1 MFPAV
6 VLLWLFVQLCSAR
19 DMKCTV
25 THAGDKTTYDI
36 SDLSP
41 DMCNK
46 ASPCM
51 FTWSNATD
59 FVIAHHRG
67 LFLQP
72 VMSSSFGTLITSKCI
87 GNVSFTATCEIKQR
101 AYDYTASCTPVCPPE
116 ALIDNTG
123 MPPSQIGVI
132 VAAVLLL
139 VGLVCF
145 LCYKYRL
152 WSKCCGQ
159 TGGSYPRVMFKKAP
173 EAKADVETGGG

>member
-6 VLLWLFVQLCSAR
+6 VLLWLFVQLCSAH

-25 THAGDKTTYDI
+25 THAGSKTTYDI

-41 DMCNK
+41 DMRNK
-46 ASPCM
+46 ASRCM

-116 ALIDNTG
+116 ALIDGTG

-132 VAAVLLL
+132 VAAVIVAAVLLL
-139 VGLVCF
+139 VGLV
-145 LCYKYRL
+145 YRL
-152 WSKCCGQ
+152 RSKCCGQ
-159 TGGSYPRVMFKKAP
+159 TGGIYPHVMFKKAP
-173 EAKADVETGGG
+173 QPKADVETGGG

>member
-6 VLLWLFVQLCSAR
+6 VLLWLFVQLCSAH

-25 THAGDKTTYDI
+25 THAGSKTTYDI

-41 DMCNK
+41 DMRNK
-46 ASPCM
+46 ASRCM

-116 ALIDNTG
+116 ALIDDTG
-123 MPPSQIGVI
+123 MPPSQIAVI

-159 TGGSYPRVMFKKAP
+159 TGGIYPRVMFKKAP
-173 EAKADVETGGG
+173 QPKADVETGGG